1 MTQEQSLLKEACNLL
16 EYAANTL
23 SMACPEEVA
32 HADSNHPLLSWV
44 ARWVDFRKRVAAHDS
59 APANPAPND
68 VVRALEDMTDEVERN
83 AYVPAF
89 EHMGPWVIAARRALA
104 AASVSQER
112 NAVVDEVEAVAEI
125 LDRLADAHAR
135 RTMYGL
141 AEDCL
146 AAAKAVRALSHPQG
160 VAPAE
165 TVKCAWPNCKCLK
178 ACDGLAS
185 APAENAHKEKLV
197 HGPIQGTNNARW
209 DESLNTWVLAD
220 ALRRPVGAERR
231 HIARDERRPHQ
242 CPHGN
247 WNALDCPDCRAALQE
262 KRHD

>member
-112 NAVVDEVEAVAEI
+112 NAVVAEVEAVAEI

-165 TVKCAWPNCKCLK
+165 PVKEPHTVVVGDPKAWNGDPIVRVP
-178 ACDGLAS
+178 AAS
-185 APAENAHKEKLV
+185 APAEKAHKEEPLGLLAELHALV
-197 HGPIQGTNNARW
+197 IGECP
-209 DESLNTWVLAD
+209 SLLNED
-220 ALRRPVGAERR
+220 SGGSGE
-231 HIARDERRPHQ
+231 
-242 CPHGN
+242 
-247 WNALDCPDCRAALQE
+247 LDVRIRAALQE
-262 KRHD
+262 KRYEPQR